1 MYNPIIRKFNKRK
14 IHSPFI
20 DNIWG
25 TERADMQLIGKF
37 NKKFGFS
44 LCAIYVYSKYK
55 WVIPF
60 KDKKWIIITDAFQKN
75 LN

>member
-1 MYNPIIRKFNKRK
+1 MYNPVIRKFSKGK
-14 IHSPFI
+14 VHSPFM

-25 TERADMQLIGKF
+25 AERSDMQLIGKF
-37 NKKFGFS
+37 NKEFGFS
-44 LCAIYVYSKYK
+44 LCVIYIYSKYT

-60 KDKKWIIITDAFQKN
+60 KDKKWIIITDAFRKN